1 MKKSGFLL
9 NLCGAIVA
17 LCLIALPAHA
27 QATRT
32 WVSGVGDD
40 ANPCSRT
47 APCKTFAGAIS
58 KTAAS
63 GEINCLDSGGFG
75 AVTITKSIAIVCE
88 GVIGGVL
95 AALTNGITIN
105 TAATDIV
112 YLRGLDIEG
121 ATSGLTGVRFIG
133 AGILHVENCLV
144 RGFNGGAATAI
155 SFTPTGASELYVW
168 DTTLADSGTGVTG
181 GGIVIKPTGAANV
194 NAVLSNVQVQNNIVG
209 IQADETAGTGTI
221 NLSVVDSV
229 SSGNTGPGIVAVTT
243 PAHGSAILMLDRVTV
258 STNAAGVRA
267 DGATSV
273 IRIGNS
279 MIFRNAT
286 GVLSVNSGLL
296 QSYQTNQINGNTVDG
311 TPITGIGL
319 N

>member
-1 MKKSGFLL
+1 MRR
-9 NLCGAIVA
+9 
-17 LCLIALPAHA
+17 IALFALLIGLVPFLASAPARA

-88 GVIGGVL
+88 GGIGGVL

-133 AGILHVENCLV
+133 AGILHVE
-144 RGFNGGAATAI
+144 
-155 SFTPTGASELYVW
+155 
-168 DTTLADSGTGVTG
+168 
-181 GGIVIKPTGAANV
+181 
-194 NAVLSNVQVQNNIVG
+194 
-209 IQADETAGTGTI
+209 
-221 NLSVVDSV
+221 
-229 SSGNTGPGIVAVTT
+229 
-243 PAHGSAILMLDRVTV
+243 
-258 STNAAGVRA
+258 
-267 DGATSV
+267 
-273 IRIGNS
+273 
-279 MIFRNAT
+279 
-286 GVLSVNSGLL
+286 
-296 QSYQTNQINGNTVDG
+296 
-311 TPITGIGL
+311 
-319 N
+319 